1 MPSRPSGAR
10 STSARMGRTDLEVS
24 RIGFGTLWMGGVDE
38 ADAVSAVRRAL
49 DIGVTFFDTADGYGG
64 GAGERLLARGL
75 AGRRHDVVLATKGG
89 IDSGQ
94 FGDRTPR
101 STEPHS
107 NMAGNP
113 ASGRTRNS
121 HPRFIAAAIDAS
133 LERLGTDHVDL
144 YYIHYPNTT
153 VPWADT
159 IGALLDA
166 QRAGKIRYIGVS
178 NFSRA
183 QIEGWRQY
191 GPLHACQPMYN
202 MLERGI
208 ERDVL
213 PYCREAGIAVFP
225 YSPLAH
231 GLLTAKY
238 ADDHRFGERDLR
250 PQLPVFAGASFARNL
265 AIARRLA
272 ELAKRFGITSTQ
284 RALSWTLA
292 QPGITAVLTGPK
304 KPEHI
309 EESAAAAD
317 RTLSPDELREI
328 GARLAG

>member
-1 MPSRPSGAR
+1 MIY
-10 STSARMGRTDLEVS
+10 TRMGSTDLEVS
-24 RIGFGTLWMGGVDE
+24 RICFGTLWMGGVDE
-38 ADAVSAVRRAL
+38 DDAVKAVRRAL

-64 GAGERLLARGL
+64 GTGERLLARGL
-75 AGRRHDVVLATKGG
+75 EGRRNEVVLATKGG

-101 STEPHS
+101 STEAHS
-107 NMAGNP
+107 NMAGKP
-113 ASGRTRNS
+113 APGRTRNS

-133 LERLGTDHVDL
+133 LERLQTDHIDL

-178 NFSRA
+178 NFSLE
-183 QIEGWRQY
+183 QIEGWRKS
-191 GPLHACQPMYN
+191 GSLHACQPMYN

-225 YSPLAH
+225 YSTLAH

-238 ADDHRFGERDLR
+238 ADDHRFGERDIR
-250 PQLPVFAGASFARNL
+250 PQLPVFAGENFARNL

-272 ELAKRFGITSTQ
+272 DLAKRLGITVTQ
-284 RALSWTLA
+284 LVLAWTLA
-292 QPGITAVLTGPK
+292 QPGITAALTGPK

-309 EESAAAAD
+309 EESAAATD
-317 RTLSPDELREI
+317 RSLSPDELRETE
-328 GARLAG
+328 ALLAG

>member
-1 MPSRPSGAR
+1 MIYAR
-10 STSARMGRTDLEVS
+10 VGETDLEVS
-24 RIGFGTLWMGGVDE
+24 RICFGTLWMGGVEE
-38 ADAVSAVRRAL
+38 ADAVRAVRRAL
-49 DIGVTFFDTADGYGG
+49 DLGVTFFDTADGYGG

-75 AGRRHDVVLATKGG
+75 EGRRQEVVLATKGG

-101 STEPHS
+101 SPEPHS
-107 NMAGNP
+107 NMAGKP
-113 ASGRTRNS
+113 APGRTRNS

-133 LERLGTDHVDL
+133 LERLRTDHVDL

-178 NFSRA
+178 NFTLE
-183 QIEGWRQY
+183 QIAGWRRA

-202 MLERGI
+202 MLERSI

-213 PYCREAGIAVFP
+213 PYCRQASIAVFP
-225 YSPLAH
+225 YSTLAH

-238 ADDHRFGERDLR
+238 ADDHRFGEKDLR
-250 PQLPVFAGASFARNL
+250 PQLPVFAGESFARNL

-272 ELAKRFGITSTQ
+272 DLAKHLGMTATQ
-284 RALSWTLA
+284 LTLAWTLA
-292 QPGITAVLTGPK
+292 QPGITAALTGPK

-309 EESAAAAD
+309 EESAAAAG
-317 RTLSPDELREI
+317 RSLSADTLREI
-328 GARLAG
+328 DALLEGADHPKEAP